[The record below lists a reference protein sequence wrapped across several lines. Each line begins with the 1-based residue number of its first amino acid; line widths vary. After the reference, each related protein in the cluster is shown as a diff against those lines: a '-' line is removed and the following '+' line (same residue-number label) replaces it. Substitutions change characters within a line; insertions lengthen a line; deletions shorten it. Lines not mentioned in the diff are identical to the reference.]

1 MEVLVTVKK
10 NPEIKEES
18 LYPEGVDPSIVDEE
32 HNSRGQ
38 WSPYSEKQRKAAAV
52 LIRQFQAKGMSL
64 QEATIQAFKAV
75 GEPEH
80 MDEVTGGAQRK
91 TTKKSGDERRAH

>member
-1 MEVLVTVKK
+1 MTVKK

-38 WSPYSEKQRKAAAV
+38 WSPYSEKQRKAASV
-52 LIRQFQAKGMSL
+52 LIRQFQGEGMSL
-64 QEATIQAFKAV
+64 LDATTKAFKAV

-80 MDEVTGGAQRK
+80 MDEVTGGTQRK
-91 TTKKSGDERRAH
+91 ATKKSGDERRAH